1 VTSVAGPY
9 FSLYSKK
16 KDKMTLAQVKEFNDI
31 YEVPRS
37 DVPTT
42 RVPADKLR
50 YDLIAEEFEEL
61 REAYDNFDIVEI
73 ADALGDIQYVVHG
86 AIDVFG
92 LEEIVEKLS
101 SGVITNRFPK
111 DIFTEHDQEF
121 HLLCL
126 KDAILRNETTA
137 AARVLLNILQDLDT
151 AAAGYNIDLDYV
163 VAAIHKSNLTK
174 LGENG
179 EVIRRP
185 EDNKVLKGPNY
196 KEPTGDIRAYL
207 YDGVK
212 DADLLG

>member
-1 VTSVAGPY
+1 
-9 FSLYSKK
+9 
-16 KDKMTLAQVKEFNDI
+16 MTLAQVKEFNTI
-31 YEVPRS
+31 YDVPMS

-61 REAYDNFDIVEI
+61 EDAIRDFSIIEI
-73 ADALGDIQYVVHG
+73 ADALGDIQYVVDG
-86 AIDVFG
+86 AILVFG
-92 LEEIVEKLS
+92 LEDFATQYADAEAWFSSPSGLNNKDTRANHLAHLKLY
-101 SGVITNRFPK
+101 
-111 DIFTEHDQEF
+111 
-121 HLLCL
+121 
-126 KDAILRNETTA
+126 ILRGRAEDTARTLCQIRNDVAKTA
-137 AARVLLNILQDLDT
+137 A
-151 AAAGYNIDLDYV
+151 YFNIDLDYV

-196 KEPTGDIRAYL
+196 APPTGDIRAYL

-212 DADLLG
+212 DAELL

>member
-1 VTSVAGPY
+1 
-9 FSLYSKK
+9 
-16 KDKMTLAQVKEFNDI
+16 MTLAQVKEFNTI
-31 YEVPRS
+31 YGVPMS

-61 REAYDNFDIVEI
+61 GDAIRDFSIVEI
-73 ADALGDIQYVVHG
+73 ADALGDIQYVVDG
-86 AIDVFG
+86 AILVFG
-92 LEEIVEKLS
+92 LEDFAKQYAAADAWYS
-101 SGVITNRFPK
+101 SSVGIADKDSRTN
-111 DIFTEHDQEF
+111 
-121 HLLCL
+121 HLHSL
-126 KDAILRNETTA
+126 KSYILRGRAEDTARILCEIRNDVAKTA
-137 AARVLLNILQDLDT
+137 AHF
-151 AAAGYNIDLDYV
+151 NIDLDYV

-196 KEPTGDIRAYL
+196 APPTGDIRAYL

-212 DADLLG
+212 DADLL